1 MPVWPDAP
9 PLEQGRRV
17 LVLRPESGLE
27 PRVLVLLPG
36 SGWGRLVW
44 ELRPESVLERRVL
57 APHPRTEADP

>member
-9 PLEQGRRV
+9 PSEQGRRV
-17 LVLRPESGLE
+17 LVLR
-27 PRVLVLLPG
+27 PG